1 LPVSQL
7 QLLSEAELRFLLRDC
22 NHTAAD
28 VPSLCLHQLFEQQVE
43 RTPDAVA
50 LVYQEEQLTYAELNA
65 RANRLAHHLL
75 GVGVGADSLVGILM
89 GRSLEMVISLLAV
102 LKAGGAYLPL
112 DPAYPAERLS
122 FMIADAGARVLLTK
136 AGEPELV
143 RAKEMVQ
150 VGERCECGC
159 EQRDRNPG
167 AAVDAEN
174 LAYVIYT
181 SGSTG
186 LPKGVMIPHRA
197 GSAFILS
204 ASEAYA
210 ITSTDRVLQFAS
222 FSFDTSVEEI
232 FPCLTRGARLV
243 LRTEQM
249 LTTAADFLRQ
259 CATLQLSVL
268 DLPTSY
274 WHQLTAQMSEEALAV
289 PPGVRLVIIGGES
302 AAREPVLQWQQSVQ
316 SSVRLV
322 NTYGPTEATV
332 VATVGELA
340 TEVAELG
347 VAIGRGLPHVKCY
360 VLDEEMKPVPIGVKG
375 ELYVGGEGVGRGYFG
390 RAELTADRFVP
401 DPYTSGSSWGGE
413 RLYRTG
419 DEVRWR
425 ESGELEFVGRVDNQV
440 KVRGYRIELGEVEAV
455 LSRQQAVQ
463 ECAVALRE
471 EAAGEK
477 RLIGYVVTE
486 DTTDL
491 DHLREQLR
499 AQLPD
504 YMVPSV
510 LVKIA
515 DLPRLPNGKVNR
527 RALAALEVTRTE
539 SQRLFVAPRTPLE
552 EELAAIWQQLLKV
565 EQVGVYDNFFNLGGH
580 SLLLTQLVSRIRSAF
595 RIDLQLRELFSAPT
609 LEENVK
615 LIALKQIEQED
626 AAVVAQLVEDLKH
639 LSADEIKSLLE
650 AEGSLAAVKEV

>member
-1 LPVSQL
+1 
-7 QLLSEAELRFLLRDC
+7 
-22 NHTAAD
+22 
-28 VPSLCLHQLFEQQVE
+28 
-43 RTPDAVA
+43 
-50 LVYQEEQLTYAELNA
+50 
-65 RANRLAHHLL
+65 
-75 GVGVGADSLVGILM
+75 
-89 GRSLEMVISLLAV
+89 
-102 LKAGGAYLPL
+102 
-112 DPAYPAERLS
+112 
-122 FMIADAGARVLLTK
+122 
-136 AGEPELV
+136 
-143 RAKEMVQ
+143 
-150 VGERCECGC
+150 
-159 EQRDRNPG
+159 
-167 AAVDAEN
+167 
-174 LAYVIYT
+174 
-181 SGSTG
+181 
-186 LPKGVMIPHRA
+186 
-197 GSAFILS
+197 
-204 ASEAYA
+204 
-210 ITSTDRVLQFAS
+210 
-222 FSFDTSVEEI
+222 
-232 FPCLTRGARLV
+232 
-243 LRTEQM
+243 
-249 LTTAADFLRQ
+249 
-259 CATLQLSVL
+259 
-268 DLPTSY
+268 
-274 WHQLTAQMSEEALAV
+274 
-289 PPGVRLVIIGGES
+289 
-302 AAREPVLQWQQSVQ
+302 
-316 SSVRLV
+316 
-322 NTYGPTEATV
+322 
-332 VATVGELA
+332 
-340 TEVAELG
+340 
-347 VAIGRGLPHVKCY
+347 
-360 VLDEEMKPVPIGVKG
+360 
-375 ELYVGGEGVGRGYFG
+375 
-390 RAELTADRFVP
+390 
-401 DPYTSGSSWGGE
+401 
-413 RLYRTG
+413 LYRTG
-419 DEVRWR
+419 DQVRWR

-499 AQLPD
+499 GQLPD

-639 LSADEIKSLLE
+639 LSADEIKSLLK
-650 AEGSLAAVKEV
+650 AEGSLAAVREV